1 MSIILNRNK
10 IKIKIKINLQSFE
23 QAETKDLFEEGFAQL
38 TSRDCSAIVLFR
50 LGGGGGGK
58 WWSVSE

>member
-1 MSIILNRNK
+1 M
-10 IKIKIKINLQSFE
+10 KINLQSFE

-38 TSRDCSAIVLFR
+38 TSRDCSAMVLFW
-50 LGGGGGGK
+50 LDGGGGGK